1 MSLPMAYLCDMKKI
15 IILATLFLLSLNT
28 VCMAQVSSGR
38 FYSLGSVR
46 PRTTSIVDVPNEELE
61 DSVSLPLS
69 PVQSQQAAGTEY
81 STLSLEELKSLI
93 EKCERQMVSRDS
105 INRIKSVNNKRIHS
119 YRQWNPRE
127 LNLKNLTDVMSE
139 VGLSNKLF
147 VLAQALL
154 ETGNFS
160 SRVCREYNNLFG
172 LYDSKNR
179 DYYRFERWEDSV
191 VGYGKMIQYRYK
203 GGNYLH
209 FLKRIGYA
217 EDPRY
222 ITKVARVAKSIY
234 NSLFHD

>member
-1 MSLPMAYLCDMKKI
+1 MTYLCDMKRILTSAI
-15 IILATLFLLSLNT
+15 IILLSFKI
-28 VCMAQVSSGR
+28 CCIAQVLSSR
-38 FYSLGSVR
+38 FYSLGNNETERSAITDVHNENMNDSISSPSSSVQHKQNVSMEQ
-46 PRTTSIVDVPNEELE
+46 PVHSI
-61 DSVSLPLS
+61 
-69 PVQSQQAAGTEY
+69 
-81 STLSLEELKSLI
+81 EELKSLI
-93 EKCERQMVSRDS
+93 EMYERRISTRDS
-105 INRIKSVNNKRIHS
+105 VKRAKPVGNNKKVHS

-127 LNLKNLTDVMSE
+127 LNLKNLTDVMTE

-147 VLAQALL
+147 VLAQAVL

-160 SRVCREYNNLFG
+160 SRVCKEYNNLFG

-191 VGYGKMIQYRYK
+191 VVGYGKMIQYRYN

-222 ITKVARVAKSIY
+222 ITKIARMAKSIY
-234 NSLFHD
+234 NRLFSN

>member
-1 MSLPMAYLCDMKKI
+1 MTYLCDMKRILTSAI
-15 IILATLFLLSLNT
+15 IILLSFKI
-28 VCMAQVSSGR
+28 CCIAQVSSSR
-38 FYSLGSVR
+38 FYSLDNNETERSTITDVHNENMNDSISSPSSSVQHKQNVSMEQ
-46 PRTTSIVDVPNEELE
+46 PVHSI
-61 DSVSLPLS
+61 
-69 PVQSQQAAGTEY
+69 
-81 STLSLEELKSLI
+81 EELKSLI
-93 EKCERQMVSRDS
+93 EMYERRISTRDS
-105 INRIKSVNNKRIHS
+105 VKRAKPVGNNKKVHS

-127 LNLKNLTDVMSE
+127 LNMKNLTDVMTE

-147 VLAQALL
+147 VLAQAVL

-160 SRVCREYNNLFG
+160 SRVCKEYNNLFG

-191 VGYGKMIQYRYK
+191 VGYGKMIQYRYN

-222 ITKVARVAKSIY
+222 ITKIARMAKSIY
-234 NSLFHD
+234 NRLFSN

>member
-1 MSLPMAYLCDMKKI
+1 MTYLCDMKRILTSAI
-15 IILATLFLLSLNT
+15 IILLSFKI
-28 VCMAQVSSGR
+28 CCIAQVSSSR
-38 FYSLGSVR
+38 FYSLDNNETERSTITDVHNENMNDSISSPSSSVQHKQNVSMEQ
-46 PRTTSIVDVPNEELE
+46 PVHSI
-61 DSVSLPLS
+61 
-69 PVQSQQAAGTEY
+69 
-81 STLSLEELKSLI
+81 EELKSLI
-93 EKCERQMVSRDS
+93 EMYERRISTRDS
-105 INRIKSVNNKRIHS
+105 VKRAKPVGNNKKVHS

-127 LNLKNLTDVMSE
+127 LNLKNLTDVMTE

-147 VLAQALL
+147 VLAQAVL

-160 SRVCREYNNLFG
+160 SRVCKEYNNLFG

-191 VGYGKMIQYRYK
+191 VGYGKMIQYRYN

-222 ITKVARVAKSIY
+222 ITKIARMAKSIY
-234 NSLFHD
+234 NRLFSN

>member
-28 VCMAQVSSGR
+28 ACMAQVSSGR

-46 PRTTSIVDVPNEELE
+46 PRTISIVEVQNEELE
-61 DSVSLPLS
+61 DSVSLS
-69 PVQSQQAAGTEY
+69 RSIMQSQQAASTEY
-81 STLSLEELKSLI
+81 QTPSIEELKSLI
-93 EKCERQMVSRDS
+93 EKCERRMALRDS
-105 INRIKSVNNKRIHS
+105 TNCTKSVDNKRIHS

-222 ITKVARVAKSIY
+222 ITKVARMAKSIY

>member
-1 MSLPMAYLCDMKKI
+1 MTTFL
-15 IILATLFLLSLNT
+15 LLSLCT

-38 FYSLGSVR
+38 FYSLGSVKL
-46 PRTTSIVDVPNEELE
+46 RTTAAIDACDEGTE
-61 DSVSLPLS
+61 DSVSLPYS
-69 PVQSQQAAGTEY
+69 SMQSQQTSNTECPTP
-81 STLSLEELKSLI
+81 SVEELKSLI
-93 EKCERQMVSRDS
+93 EDCERKIAQRNSSGRTEPG
-105 INRIKSVNNKRIHS
+105 KNKNTHS

-222 ITKVARVAKSIY
+222 ITKVARMAKSIY

>member
-1 MSLPMAYLCDMKKI
+1 
-15 IILATLFLLSLNT
+15 
-28 VCMAQVSSGR
+28 MAQVSLGR
-38 FYSLGSVR
+38 FYSLGSAR
-46 PRTTSIVDVPNEELE
+46 PRTTSAMEIQDEELK
-61 DSVSLPLS
+61 DSVSLS
-69 PVQSQQAAGTEY
+69 SSSMQSLQTDNTEHQAP
-81 STLSLEELKSLI
+81 SIEELKSLI
-93 EKCERQMVSRDS
+93 EKYEQQMALRDS
-105 INRIKSVNNKRIHS
+105 VNRVKSVGSKRVHS
-119 YRQWNPRE
+119 YRQWNPRD

-147 VLAQALL
+147 VLAQAIL

-222 ITKVARVAKSIY
+222 ITKVARMAKSIY
-234 NSLFHD
+234 NGLFRD

>member
-1 MSLPMAYLCDMKKI
+1 MTYLCDMKRILTSAI
-15 IILATLFLLSLNT
+15 IILLSFKI
-28 VCMAQVSSGR
+28 CCIAQVSSSR
-38 FYSLGSVR
+38 FYSLDNNETERSTITDVHNENMNDSISSPSSSVQHKQNVSMEQ
-46 PRTTSIVDVPNEELE
+46 PFHSI
-61 DSVSLPLS
+61 
-69 PVQSQQAAGTEY
+69 
-81 STLSLEELKSLI
+81 EELKSLI
-93 EKCERQMVSRDS
+93 EMYERRISTRDS
-105 INRIKSVNNKRIHS
+105 VKRAKPVGNNKKVHS

-127 LNLKNLTDVMSE
+127 LNMKNLTDVMTE

-147 VLAQALL
+147 VLAQAVL

-160 SRVCREYNNLFG
+160 SRVCKEYNNLFG

-191 VGYGKMIQYRYK
+191 VGYGKMIQYRYN

-222 ITKVARVAKSIY
+222 ITKIARMAKSIY
-234 NSLFHD
+234 NRLFSN

>member
-1 MSLPMAYLCDMKKI
+1 MIYLCNMKRILISAI
-15 IILATLFLLSLNT
+15 IVLLAFNT
-28 VCMAQVSSGR
+28 ACIAQISSGR
-38 FYSLGSVR
+38 FYSLGNTNLKRTSVKNVHLDD
-46 PRTTSIVDVPNEELE
+46 PNDSISSP
-61 DSVSLPLS
+61 SS
-69 PVQSQQAAGTEY
+69 PVLPEQNASTEQSSY
-81 STLSLEELKSLI
+81 SIEELKSLI
-93 EKCERQMVSRDS
+93 EKYDREISLRKSTSRVP
-105 INRIKSVNNKRIHS
+105 SVGNSKRIHS

-127 LNLKNLTDVMSE
+127 LNLKNLTDVITE

-147 VLAQALL
+147 VLAQAIL

-160 SRVCREYNNLFG
+160 SRVCKEYNNLFG

-203 GGNYLH
+203 GGNYLN

-222 ITKVARVAKSIY
+222 ITKVAKMAKSIY
-234 NSLFHD
+234 NRLFCD

>member
-1 MSLPMAYLCDMKKI
+1 MKRTLTSAI
-15 IILATLFLLSLNT
+15 ITLLSFHIG
-28 VCMAQVSSGR
+28 CIAQNSPSR
-38 FYSLGSVR
+38 FYSLGSKKIEETTMKDAPKENTDDSISSSSSLLTAKQHASTEQPVR
-46 PRTTSIVDVPNEELE
+46 SI
-61 DSVSLPLS
+61 
-69 PVQSQQAAGTEY
+69 
-81 STLSLEELKSLI
+81 EELKSLI
-93 EKCERQMVSRDS
+93 EMYERQITIRDS
-105 INRIKSVNNKRIHS
+105 VNRAKPVNSNKKIHS

-147 VLAQALL
+147 VLAQAML

-160 SRVCREYNNLFG
+160 SRVCKEYNNLFG

-222 ITKVARVAKSIY
+222 VTKIAKMAKSIY
-234 NSLFHD
+234 NSLFCD

>member
-1 MSLPMAYLCDMKKI
+1 MKRILTSAI
-15 IILATLFLLSLNT
+15 IILLSFKI
-28 VCMAQVSSGR
+28 CCIAQVSSSR
-38 FYSLGSVR
+38 FYSLDNNETERSTITDVHNENTNDSISSPSSSVQHKQNVSMEQ
-46 PRTTSIVDVPNEELE
+46 PVHSI
-61 DSVSLPLS
+61 
-69 PVQSQQAAGTEY
+69 
-81 STLSLEELKSLI
+81 EELKSLI
-93 EKCERQMVSRDS
+93 EMYERRISTRDS
-105 INRIKSVNNKRIHS
+105 VKRAKPVGNNKKVHS

-127 LNLKNLTDVMSE
+127 LNMKNLTDVMTE

-147 VLAQALL
+147 VLAQAVL

-160 SRVCREYNNLFG
+160 SRVCKEYNNLFG

-191 VGYGKMIQYRYK
+191 VGYGKMIQYRYN

-222 ITKVARVAKSIY
+222 ITKIARMAKSIY
-234 NSLFHD
+234 NRLFSN

>member
-1 MSLPMAYLCDMKKI
+1 MEKS
-15 IILATLFLLSLNT
+15 T
-28 VCMAQVSSGR
+28 
-38 FYSLGSVR
+38 
-46 PRTTSIVDVPNEELE
+46 IVDAPKEDTGDSISSSPRSVPTEQNARKE
-61 DSVSLPLS
+61 
-69 PVQSQQAAGTEY
+69 QSAYTI
-81 STLSLEELKSLI
+81 EELKSLI
-93 EKCERQMVSRDS
+93 EMYERQISIRDS
-105 INRIKSVNNKRIHS
+105 VNQSKSVIRNRKVHS

-147 VLAQALL
+147 VLAQAVL

-222 ITKVARVAKSIY
+222 ITKIARMAKTIY
-234 NSLFHD
+234 NSLFCD

>member
-1 MSLPMAYLCDMKKI
+1 MKNVHLDDPNDSI
-15 IILATLFLLSLNT
+15 
-28 VCMAQVSSGR
+28 SSP
-38 FYSLGSVR
+38 S
-46 PRTTSIVDVPNEELE
+46 
-61 DSVSLPLS
+61 S
-69 PVQSQQAAGTEY
+69 PVLPEQNASTEQSYY
-81 STLSLEELKSLI
+81 SIEELKSLI
-93 EKCERQMVSRDS
+93 ERYEREISLRKSTSRVPS
-105 INRIKSVNNKRIHS
+105 VGKSKRIHS
-119 YRQWNPRE
+119 YRQWDPRE
-127 LNLKNLTDVMSE
+127 LNLKNLTDVITE

-147 VLAQALL
+147 VLAQAML

-160 SRVCREYNNLFG
+160 SRVCKEYNNLFG

-222 ITKVARVAKSIY
+222 TSKVAQLAKDLY
-234 NSLFHD
+234 KNVFNK

>member
-1 MSLPMAYLCDMKKI
+1 MSLSMAYLCRMKKI
-15 IILATLFLLSLNT
+15 IILTTLSLLSLGT

-46 PRTTSIVDVPNEELE
+46 PRTTSAMEIQNEEVE
-61 DSVSLPLS
+61 DSVSLSLS
-69 PVQSQQAAGTEY
+69 SMQSLQTATKEHPVPSI
-81 STLSLEELKSLI
+81 EELKSLI
-93 EKCERQMVSRDS
+93 EKCERQMVLRDS
-105 INRIKSVNNKRIHS
+105 ASRVKSMDSKRIRS

-222 ITKVARVAKSIY
+222 ITKVARMAKSIY
-234 NSLFHD
+234 NGLFRD

>member
-1 MSLPMAYLCDMKKI
+1 MKRIFTSAI
-15 IILATLFLLSLNT
+15 ITILSFNFG
-28 VCMAQVSSGR
+28 CIAQVSSNR
-38 FYSLGSVR
+38 FYSLENKR
-46 PRTTSIVDVPNEELE
+46 MEKPTIKDTPNEYMD
-61 DSVSLPLS
+61 DSISSSSRSVQTKRNVSTK
-69 PVQSQQAAGTEY
+69 QSVH
-81 STLSLEELKSLI
+81 SIEELKSLI
-93 EKCERQMVSRDS
+93 EMYERQIAIKDS
-105 INRIKSVNNKRIHS
+105 INREKSVVRNKKVHS

-147 VLAQALL
+147 VLAQAVL

-160 SRVCREYNNLFG
+160 SRVCKEYNNLFG

-217 EDPRY
+217 EDPQY
-222 ITKVARVAKSIY
+222 IIKIARMAKSIY
-234 NSLFHD
+234 NNLIGG

>member
-1 MSLPMAYLCDMKKI
+1 MIYLCNMKRILISAI
-15 IILATLFLLSLNT
+15 IVILAFNT
-28 VCMAQVSSGR
+28 ACIAQISSGR
-38 FYSLGSVR
+38 FYSLGNTNSKRTSVR
-46 PRTTSIVDVPNEELE
+46 NVHLDDPNDSISSP
-61 DSVSLPLS
+61 SS
-69 PVQSQQAAGTEY
+69 PVLPEQNASTEQSSY
-81 STLSLEELKSLI
+81 SIEELKSLI
-93 EKCERQMVSRDS
+93 ERYEREISLR
-105 INRIKSVNNKRIHS
+105 KSTSHVPPVGNSKRIHS

-127 LNLKNLTDVMSE
+127 LNLKNLTDVITE

-147 VLAQALL
+147 VLAQAML

-160 SRVCREYNNLFG
+160 SRVCKEYNNLFG

-222 ITKVARVAKSIY
+222 TSKVAQLAKDLY
-234 NSLFHD
+234 KNVFNK

>member
-1 MSLPMAYLCDMKKI
+1 MKNVHLDDPNDSI
-15 IILATLFLLSLNT
+15 
-28 VCMAQVSSGR
+28 SSP
-38 FYSLGSVR
+38 S
-46 PRTTSIVDVPNEELE
+46 
-61 DSVSLPLS
+61 S
-69 PVQSQQAAGTEY
+69 PVLPEHNASTEQSSY
-81 STLSLEELKSLI
+81 SIEELKSLI
-93 EKCERQMVSRDS
+93 ERYEREISLRKSISRVL
-105 INRIKSVNNKRIHS
+105 SVGNSKRIHS

-127 LNLKNLTDVMSE
+127 LNLKNLTDVITE

-147 VLAQALL
+147 VLAQAML

-160 SRVCREYNNLFG
+160 SRVCKEYNNLFG

-203 GGNYLH
+203 GGNYLN

-222 ITKVARVAKSIY
+222 ITKVAKMAKSIY
-234 NSLFHD
+234 NRLFCD